1 MDERGNLGLEE
12 MAEPFGVSY
21 GYTKRI
27 RRQQLR
33 SRQSERVA
41 QSRYGPVSRVTAE
54 VKEPLRAELRWQPD
68 LTLAELGR
76 ATAEQPGA
84 GVEQDAVIGSAARA
98 GVAA

>member
-41 QSRYGPVSRVTAE
+41 QSRYGPVSR
-54 VKEPLRAELRWQPD
+54 
-68 LTLAELGR
+68 
-76 ATAEQPGA
+76 
-84 GVEQDAVIGSAARA
+84 
-98 GVAA
+98 

>member
-54 VKEPLRAELRWQPD
+54 VKEPLRAELRQPD

>member
-54 VKEPLRAELRWQPD
+54 VKEPLRAELRAAARPD
-68 LTLAELGR
+68 LGGT
-76 ATAEQPGA
+76 GA
-84 GVEQDAVIGSAARA
+84 SDCGAAR
-98 GVAA
+98 GWG